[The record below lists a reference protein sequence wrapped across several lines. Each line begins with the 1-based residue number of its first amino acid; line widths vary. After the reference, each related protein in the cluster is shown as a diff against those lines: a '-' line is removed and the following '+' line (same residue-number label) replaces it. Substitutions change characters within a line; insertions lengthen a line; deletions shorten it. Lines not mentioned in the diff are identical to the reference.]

1 MMKFAA
7 FILSLCFFLPLAADV
22 FLVPGWRTGF
32 HGRDGCVRIMNY
44 IYPGKKIVVKS
55 WDSLQPWHV
64 TKRNAQKQTGKL
76 LMEILAMP
84 ENDRREL
91 ILVGHSIGAQIVV
104 DILCELS
111 RRNLKIHSVSL
122 LGGALPADDPRV
134 ARCLEAVRFYCTI
147 VYNPDDWVLKYL
159 FPLDNSL
166 REPLGLHGWS
176 GSDPRV
182 FESQAPNER
191 FGFCN
196 HFAYLY
202 LEELGRLISRIPPER
217 PEIKVIQDKA
227 NAERIPADQIY
238 WDTVLVHGG
247 WKLQKNC
254 LNGNFRI
261 LDDYGIRRAQGSEKS
276 MQESFADVKRQM
288 DGK

>member
-1 MMKFAA
+1 
-7 FILSLCFFLPLAADV
+7 
-22 FLVPGWRTGF
+22 
-32 HGRDGCVRIMNY
+32 
-44 IYPGKKIVVKS
+44 
-55 WDSLQPWHV
+55 V
-64 TKRNAQKQTGKL
+64 TKRNARVQTGKL

-134 ARCLEAVRFYCTI
+134 ADCLSAIRFYCTI

-166 REPLGLHGWS
+166 RKPLGLHGWS

-182 FESQAPNER
+182 FEARAHTDR

-202 LEELGRLISRIPPER
+202 LEELGRLMCRIPPER
-217 PEIKVIQDKA
+217 PEIKVIQDQA
-227 NAERIPADQIY
+227 DTERIPADQIY
-238 WDTVLVHGG
+238 WDTVDSLGG

-254 LNGNFRI
+254 FSGRFRI
-261 LDDYGIRRAQGSEKS
+261 LDDYGVRRAQGGEKK
-276 MQESFADVKRQM
+276 MQESFADVKRQL